1 MYILKN
7 SEAAGSLS
15 DEEYK
20 HEILFIKHFFKNG
33 LYSKNVDFW

>member
-7 SEAAGSLS
+7 SEAVGSLS

-20 HEILFIKHFFKNG
+20 HEIYLFNISLKMDLAKM
-33 LYSKNVDFW
+33 